1 MSESYCLK
9 SCADC
14 GREGCAGCR
23 ADRFSAQCEIAACC
37 REQHHDSCESC
48 TRAAYCP
55 TRANRDLMPQR
66 VLSKERHA
74 AEHAAEYRAKAELLA
89 KWTKFIFWS
98 LVITNALALL
108 GLLPSLHPLE
118 TVGSCIAVL
127 LTSYG
132 MFRMRGIDR
141 RFGQVAIWQA
151 LAGLFTTL
159 LPEVS
164 AGENGFVVFLTLI
177 AGAAGVYLTKL
188 KLETLRDSLSGI
200 SGALAEKWEKQWELY
215 KLSVCIA
222 LGGAA
227 ASIVL
232 GILGLLVTLGGLC
245 MLIFVGI
252 REYVYLWQTA
262 SACEAFVAR
271 QSE

>member
-1 MSESYCLK
+1 MTESYCLK

-23 ADRFSAQCEIAACC
+23 VDRFSGQCEIAACC

-132 MFRMRGIDR
+132 MFRMRSIDR

-151 LAGLFTTL
+151 LAGIFTAL

-164 AGENGFVVFLTLI
+164 AGESDGCPGEVVS
-177 AGAAGVYLTKL
+177 AGRTMRAGRCRLPVSINATSMMTAVK
-188 KLETLRDSLSGI
+188 TSVITRFRFRLSM
-200 SGALAEKWEKQWELY
+200 Q
-215 KLSVCIA
+215 
-222 LGGAA
+222 
-227 ASIVL
+227 
-232 GILGLLVTLGGLC
+232 GLL
-245 MLIFVGI
+245 
-252 REYVYLWQTA
+252 
-262 SACEAFVAR
+262 SAAFW
-271 QSE
+271 E